1 MKSILQL
8 DRENQLDRQRRLLFC
23 WCYARIEWHSAQTWR
38 SRYWDAYSMI
48 KLTVSLFVA
57 RLTQKRYYPAADMVW
72 FSQYVPQ
79 WLYIAVLLWFTHAE
93 DFPDGM
99 ALREPECTAPEYE
112 ECEENEKIYLSAEM
126 QQSIAQKV
134 REELL
139 RQYRFQANNVDK
151 DLPPQSRQQ
160 HRKNSGRFSH
170 CQWNSEHQDPTHKRQ
185 AAASALFC
193 IF

>member
-112 ECEENEKIYLSAEM
+112 GMRRK
-126 QQSIAQKV
+126 
-134 REELL
+134 
-139 RQYRFQANNVDK
+139 
-151 DLPPQSRQQ
+151 
-160 HRKNSGRFSH
+160 RKNISFGRDAAKH
-170 CQWNSEHQDPTHKRQ
+170 CAKSAGRTAATVSLSSEQ
-185 AAASALFC
+185 C
-193 IF
+193 

>member
-72 FSQYVPQ
+72 FSQYVRNGFILRCSCGLHTQ
-79 WLYIAVLLWFTHAE
+79 RIFRTAWHCGNQNAQHRNMKNAKKTKKYIFRQRCSK
-93 DFPDGM
+93 
-99 ALREPECTAPEYE
+99 ALRKKCGKN
-112 ECEENEKIYLSAEM
+112 CCD
-126 QQSIAQKV
+126 SIAFK
-134 REELL
+134 RTMLT
-139 RQYRFQANNVDK
+139 K
-151 DLPPQSRQQ
+151 ILPPQSRQQ

>member
-8 DRENQLDRQRRLLFC
+8 DRETQLDRQRRLLFC

-38 SRYWDAYSMI
+38 SRYLYAYSMI
-48 KLTVSLFVA
+48 NQTVSLFVA
-57 RLTQKRYYPAADMVW
+57 RLTQKLWYPAADMVW
-72 FSQYVPQ
+72 FSQQVPQ

-99 ALREPECTAPEYE
+99 ALREPERTAPEYE

-126 QQSIAQKV
+126 QQNIAQKV

-139 RQYRFQANNVDK
+139 RQYRFRANNVDK
-151 DLPPQSRQQ
+151 D
-160 HRKNSGRFSH
+160 FTAA
-170 CQWNSEHQDPTHKRQ
+170 EQ
-185 AAASALFC
+185 AAAQEKLRQILALPVEL
-193 IF
+193 